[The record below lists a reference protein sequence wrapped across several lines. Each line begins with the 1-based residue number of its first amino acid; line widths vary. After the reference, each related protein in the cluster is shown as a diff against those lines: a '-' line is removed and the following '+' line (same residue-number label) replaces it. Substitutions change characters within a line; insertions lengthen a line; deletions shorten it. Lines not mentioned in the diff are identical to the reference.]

1 MPIKAIVFDMD
12 DTLFKETDYVLSGFL
27 DVDQWLKET
36 QGVIGFYKLAVE
48 LFNKGKRKY
57 IFNKVLESL
66 NLPYN
71 QNFINQLI
79 GVYRNHT
86 PSISLFEDA
95 KHVLDNL
102 QDSIKIGLIT
112 DGYLSSQK
120 LKFDALGI
128 QEKFD
133 TVIFTD
139 ELGREHWKP
148 NPLPYEQACLKL
160 KCLPSECIYI
170 GDNVNKDFV
179 TAKKLGWLTVHIN
192 RNDEGIYSKA
202 KVSNEFEA
210 DYQINDMKELF
221 HIERLKHLFKLQ
233 VV

>member
-1 MPIKAIVFDMD
+1 MPIKAVVFDMD
-12 DTLFKETDYVLSGFL
+12 DTLFKEADYVLSGFL
-27 DVDQWLKET
+27 AVDKWLKET
-36 QGVIGFYKLAVE
+36 IGLSGFYQHAVE
-48 LFNKGKRKY
+48 LFSKGERKY
-57 IFNKVLESL
+57 IFNQVLESL
-66 NLPYN
+66 KVRCNK
-71 QNFINQLI
+71 NFICQLI
-79 GVYRNHT
+79 DVYRNHT
-86 PSISLFEDA
+86 PIISLFEDA
-95 KHVLDNL
+95 KYVLNNL

-120 LKFDALGI
+120 QKFDALGI
-128 QEKFD
+128 HEKFD

-160 KCLPSECIYI
+160 ECLHSECIYI

-192 RNDEGIYSKA
+192 RNEGIYKKA
-202 KVSNEFEA
+202 KVSYEYEA
-210 DYQINDMKELF
+210 DYQINNMKELF
-221 HIERLKHLFKLQ
+221 NIEKLKHLFKLQ